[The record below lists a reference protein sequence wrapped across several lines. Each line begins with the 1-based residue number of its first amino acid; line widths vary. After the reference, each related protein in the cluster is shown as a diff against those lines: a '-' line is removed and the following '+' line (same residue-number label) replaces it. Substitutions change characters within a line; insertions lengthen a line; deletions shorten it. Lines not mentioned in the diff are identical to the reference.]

1 MMDDVWQCGR
11 NSDCTLEALPPLH
24 RGGLVGHVHHLSIT
38 YSFSLPKDP
47 LIITGFPH
55 TLEMWVLI
63 HSPLLGPE
71 NQRRLL
77 HAKWMLGGG

>member
-1 MMDDVWQCGR
+1 MDDVWQCGR

-24 RGGLVGHVHHLSIT
+24 SCGLVGHVHHLSIT

-63 HSPLLGPE
+63 QGLIQFTLT
-71 NQRRLL
+71 
-77 HAKWMLGGG
+77 